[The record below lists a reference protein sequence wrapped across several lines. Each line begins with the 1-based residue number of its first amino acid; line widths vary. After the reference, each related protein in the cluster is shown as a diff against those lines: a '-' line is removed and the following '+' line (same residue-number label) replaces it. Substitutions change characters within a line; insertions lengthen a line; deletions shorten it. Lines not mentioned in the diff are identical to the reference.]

1 MNVEWSDL
9 AIVDLEAID
18 DYWMAYSEAAAED
31 VADKIE
37 RAAQFLT
44 TMPKAGPAL
53 RREEVRK
60 WRVGSTPYVL
70 IYRVLAE
77 RIEVLRIHHG
87 RQDWK
92 RD

>member
-1 MNVEWSDL
+1 MT
-9 AIVDLEAID
+9 
-18 DYWMAYSEAAAED
+18 YSEAAAGER
-31 VADKIE
+31 ADKIE
-37 RAAQFLT
+37 RAARFLT
-44 TMPKAGPAL
+44 TMPRAGPAL

-77 RIEVLRIHHG
+77 RIDVLRIHHG